1 MVKWGWVL
9 AAIAAVLI
17 VGCSSSK
24 PRKKR
29 ILDDPSQFGET
40 IEEEPETF
48 SAEDHVDTAMI
59 YYHGGKLKEAE
70 AQFQMALKQKP
81 DLPEAHC
88 GIGYVYHFMAF
99 MQIQAQKPRVA
110 IDYHQK
116 AAGHF
121 LEALKKKPKMVE
133 ALVGLAMVNF
143 DEYYYFV
150 PHTQEYRIRATGY
163 LDRARATAPKD
174 QGVQANCNFQDAKFC
189 LSEKGYAE
197 AKRLLEDVVDSPGLD
212 PMSKVQ
218 AHYMLAGCYVM
229 TDDKER
235 AIDQYRLY
243 LKAFP
248 NASDAQDVNDII
260 VKLQESMATPHQDGG
275 EGK

>member
-1 MVKWGWVL
+1 MVKWGWIL
-9 AAIAAVLI
+9 GATAAVLLI
-17 VGCSSSK
+17 GCSSDP

-29 ILDDPSQFGET
+29 ILDDPTEFGET
-40 IEEEPETF
+40 IEAEPETF

-70 AQFQMALKQKP
+70 SQFQMALKQEPEMP
-81 DLPEAHC
+81 DAHC
-88 GIGYVYHFMAF
+88 GLGYVLHFEAF
-99 MQIQAQKPRVA
+99 MQIQAQKPREA
-110 IDYHQK
+110 IDLHQK
-116 AAGHF
+116 SAGHF
-121 LEALKKKPKMVE
+121 LEALKKNPKKVE

-150 PHTQEYRIRATGY
+150 PHKQEYRVRATGY
-163 LDRARATAPKD
+163 LDRARATAPNNP
-174 QGVQANCNFQDAKFC
+174 GVQANCNFQDAKFC

-212 PMSKVQ
+212 PMSQVQ

-229 TDDKER
+229 LNDKER
-235 AIDQYRLY
+235 AIEQYRIY
-243 LKAFP
+243 LQKYP

-260 VKLQESMATPHQDGG
+260 VKLQETMATPHEDGG
-275 EGK
+275 EGH